1 MWKRWLV
8 VANMFFWVQV
18 ALIPTASAEE
28 IVLEGALSLAHRG
41 TVTGTE
47 AFKLT
52 GFERGFRLISR
63 GRMSIR
69 EGEVTWVTRALYS
82 PELYPLEYEL
92 EKRTPSAVIR
102 IICSD
107 TTGQGFSVEIYRNGT
122 SRGSTLLRG
131 QNPALL
137 DEDVVSHYVIL
148 ALRLWIY
155 GGGEFTALVPQAR
168 AAMPLRAE
176 LEGLSALHA
185 PWGDEVAQRWRLT
198 LAGEEVLLYEHAGE
212 FLWAAVPGAGLS
224 AWRSDLFHSL
234 PRPYRIQV
242 KMSLPSGAKEEKV
255 CFDSESIA
263 GTLLLPTAG
272 SGPFPAVL
280 FIPGT
285 GEVNRDGS
293 APGKPAAIFRE
304 LAYSLAQEGFASL
317 RYDKRGVGESDGD
330 LSSASLSDLRSDAGK
345 ALSWLVSRPEV
356 NGVFVVGHSEGALH
370 ALTLAGE
377 ARVVGLALLGVP
389 ARPLEEVLPWQLET
403 ALRAA
408 GAPEERISRELKKL
422 RGFINFVR
430 KGSGDWDDYTPDE
443 LRTEL
448 PGYSPEELEG
458 MRKTSLRWWRE
469 ALAFD
474 PVAAVRKVEVPLL
487 AVNGGADIR
496 VPPEDVFRLAEAAR
510 EAGNPDAQGIVI
522 PVMNHWLRFQPGR
535 PLPERLIGPLDPR
548 AIQTILDWLY
558 GHSGR

>member
-1 MWKRWLV
+1 MWKRWFV
-8 VANMFFWVQV
+8 VATLFFWVQV
-18 ALIPTASAEE
+18 ALIPTASAQE
-28 IVLEGALSLAHRG
+28 IVLEGVLSLAHRG
-41 TVTGTE
+41 AVTGTE

-52 GFERGFRLISR
+52 GSEHGFRLVSQ

-69 EGEVTWVTRALYS
+69 DGEVTWVTRALYS

-92 EKRTPSAVIR
+92 EKRTSTISAVTR
-102 IICSD
+102 VICSATD
-107 TTGQGFSVEIYRNGT
+107 QGFSVEIYRNGT
-122 SRGSTLLRG
+122 PRVSTVLRG

-168 AAMPLRAE
+168 AAVPLRAE
-176 LEGLSALHA
+176 PEGLSAFHA

-212 FLWAAVPGAGLS
+212 FLWAEVPRPGLS
-224 AWRSDLFHSL
+224 AWRSDLFPSL
-234 PRPYRIQV
+234 LRPYRIQV
-242 KMSLPSGAKEEKV
+242 EMSLPSGAREENV
-255 CFDSESIA
+255 RFASESIA
-263 GTLLLPTAG
+263 GTLLLPAG
-272 SGPFPAVL
+272 RGPFPAVL

-304 LAYSLAQEGFASL
+304 LAYSLAQAGFASL

-330 LSSASLSDLRSDAGK
+330 LSSASLSDLRSDAGN
-345 ALSWLVSRPEV
+345 ALGWLMSRPEV
-356 NGVFVVGHSEGALH
+356 NSVFVVGHSEGALH
-370 ALTLAGE
+370 ALALAGE
-377 ARVVGLALLGVP
+377 TEVAGLVLLGIP
-389 ARPLEEVLPWQLET
+389 ARPLGEVLPWQLET

-408 GAPEERISRELKKL
+408 GAPEERVSRELKKL

-474 PVAAVRKVEVPLL
+474 PVAAVRKVGVPLL
-487 AVNGGADIR
+487 AVNGGVDIR
-496 VPPEDVFRLAEAAR
+496 VPPEDAFRLAEAAR
-510 EAGNPDAQGIVI
+510 EAENPDAQGIVI
-522 PVMNHWLRFQPGR
+522 QKMNHWLRFQPGR
-535 PLPERLIGPLDPR
+535 PLPERLTGPLDPR